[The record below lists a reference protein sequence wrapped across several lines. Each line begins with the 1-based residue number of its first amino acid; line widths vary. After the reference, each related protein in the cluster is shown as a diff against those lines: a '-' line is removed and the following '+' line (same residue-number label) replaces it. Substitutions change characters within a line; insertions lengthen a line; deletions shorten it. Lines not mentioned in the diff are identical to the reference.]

1 MEDVSLVAH
10 TGIPVS
16 EELPTTDQF
25 DFDRELT
32 LFMTELRVMMPG
44 VQILFAFMLGIPFSN
59 KFDTVTAL
67 QRDVYF
73 VGFASC
79 AVSSALLMAP
89 SVYHRL
95 HWRHQVG
102 HRHEMLA
109 SFNQFAILGGAL
121 LALAMTS
128 TIFVMGSI
136 LFGEVAAVVL
146 SLISAAMFSW
156 LWFGFP
162 VMRRARERR
171 AKSNLAG

>member
-1 MEDVSLVAH
+1 MSQD
-10 TGIPVS
+10 
-16 EELPTTDQF
+16 LPATDEF

-44 VQILFAFMLGIPFSN
+44 VQILFAFMLSIPFSN
-59 KFDTVTAL
+59 KFDAASAL
-67 QRDVYF
+67 QRHVYF

-109 SFNQFAILGGAL
+109 SFNRFAILGGAL
-121 LALAMTS
+121 LALAMS
-128 TIFVMGSI
+128 CTIFVMGDI
-136 LFGEVAAVVL
+136 LFGDVAAVVL

-162 VMRRARERR
+162 AVRRARERR
-171 AKSNLAG
+171 AKSDLAG